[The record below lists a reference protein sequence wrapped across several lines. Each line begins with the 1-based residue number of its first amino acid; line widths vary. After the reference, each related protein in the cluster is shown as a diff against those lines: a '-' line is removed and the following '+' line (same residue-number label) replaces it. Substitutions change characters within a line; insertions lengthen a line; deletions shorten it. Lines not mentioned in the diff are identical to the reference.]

1 MLKKVL
7 KWTGILIGSLMVLLL
22 IFYGVVYFKTEAR
35 ANKIYQVNVQRLTIP
50 SDSASLAL
58 GDHIAGVRGC
68 KDCHA
73 NGGIAF
79 LNESNPI
86 GVLYASNLTSGK
98 GGINYTDQDYI
109 RALRHGV
116 GKDGK
121 SLWFMPVQHTTAA
134 IGNKDLGA
142 LICWL
147 KKMEPVN
154 VVHPQKEMKPLGR
167 VLTFLDKFPMFPAE
181 MINHNASYAEDVPPT
196 VTAAYGNY
204 LAVSCKGCH
213 RENLKG
219 GPSNAPG
226 EPPIPNLTATAHL
239 GKWSSDQFV
248 TTIKTGKTPE
258 GKLLS
263 DYMPWKTMGKAM
275 NDNELKAIYLYLHQL
290 K

>member
-1 MLKKVL
+1 MLKKIL
-7 KWTGILIGSLMVLLL
+7 KWTGILIGSLLVLLL

-35 ANKIYQVNVQRLTIP
+35 ANKIYQVKVQQQTIP

-86 GVLYASNLTSGK
+86 GLLYAANLTSGK

-134 IGNKDLGA
+134 MGNKDLGA

-154 VVHPQKEMKPLGR
+154 VVHPQKEMKLLGR
-167 VLTFLDKFPMFPAE
+167 ILTFLDKFPMFPAE
-181 MINHNASYAEDVPPT
+181 LINHNASYPEEVTPA

-204 LAVSCKGCH
+204 LAISCQGCH
-213 RENLKG
+213 GENLKG

-258 GKLLS
+258 GRLLS

-275 NDNELKAIYLYLHQL
+275 NEDELKAIYLYLHQL

>member
-147 KKMEPVN
+147 KKMEQVN

>member
-275 NDNELKAIYLYLHQL
+275 NDDELKAIYLYLHQL

>member
-1 MLKKVL
+1 MLKKIL
-7 KWTGILIGSLMVLLL
+7 KWTGILIGSLLVLLL

-35 ANKIYQVNVQRLTIP
+35 ANKIYQVKVQQLTIP

-86 GVLYASNLTSGK
+86 GLLYAANLTSGK
-98 GGINYTDQDYI
+98 GGIHYTDEDYI

-134 IGNKDLGA
+134 MSNKDLGA

-167 VLTFLDKFPMFPAE
+167 LLTFLDKFPMFPAE
-181 MINHNASYAEDVPPT
+181 MINHNASYPEEVMPA

-204 LAVSCKGCH
+204 LAIGCKGCH
-213 RENLKG
+213 GEHLEG
-219 GPSNAPG
+219 GPPNAPG
-226 EPPIPNLTATAHL
+226 EPPIPNLTTAAHL

-258 GKLLS
+258 GRLLS
-263 DYMPWKTMGKAM
+263 DYMPWKMMGKAM
-275 NDNELKAIYLYLHQL
+275 NEDELKAIYLYLHQL

>member
-1 MLKKVL
+1 MLKKIL
-7 KWTGILIGSLMVLLL
+7 KWTGILIGSLLVLLL

-35 ANKIYQVNVQRLTIP
+35 ANKIYQVNIQQLTIP

-79 LNESNPI
+79 LDENNPI
-86 GVLYASNLTSGK
+86 GLLYAANLTSGK

-134 IGNKDLGA
+134 ISNKELGA

-147 KKMEPVN
+147 KNMQPVN
-154 VVHPQKEMKPLGR
+154 AVHPQKEMKPLGR
-167 VLTFLDKFPMFPAE
+167 VLTFLNKFPMFPAE
-181 MINHNASYAEDVPPT
+181 MINHNASYPEDVKPE

-204 LAVSCKGCH
+204 LAISCQGCH
-213 RENLKG
+213 GENLKG
-219 GPSNAPG
+219 GPPTKPG
-226 EPPIPNLTATAHL
+226 EPTIPNLTATAHL

-248 TTIKTGKTPE
+248 GTIRTGKTPE
-258 GKLLS
+258 GRLLS
-263 DYMPWKTMGKAM
+263 DYMPWKAVGKAM
-275 NDNELKAIYLYLHQL
+275 NDDELKAIYLYLHQL